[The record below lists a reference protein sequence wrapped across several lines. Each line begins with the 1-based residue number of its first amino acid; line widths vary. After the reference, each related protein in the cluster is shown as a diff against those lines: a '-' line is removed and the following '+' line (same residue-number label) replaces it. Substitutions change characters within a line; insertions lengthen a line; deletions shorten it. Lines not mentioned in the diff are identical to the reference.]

1 MYLHSPRSC
10 DVADRR
16 RPRNATRLIRVLM
29 VGVVLLTPCTSSTD
43 ARAEPGSG
51 LSVGEIQSR
60 VARVLIG
67 KKVLRPGPA
76 QFRYLG
82 SGLLLNVGGKAV
94 LLTAWHPIPSSI
106 AADEQLFVSF
116 APLVPGLHRAELLY
130 LDSRQDVGALRVP
143 GLDQHA
149 RGLNEIDVVG
159 VDDVAAGEPL
169 VLVGFP
175 EEKVE
180 SEPTITYGHADG
192 VWCAA
197 PPPSR
202 PLRAGSLA
210 CPPQSVRL
218 LAVVGRT
225 VAAGMSGGPALS
237 RFSGKLV
244 GVNHGFGRSS
254 ASEFGFV
261 ADITDAMR
269 LIRRAVEL
277 TGG

>member
-1 MYLHSPRSC
+1 
-10 DVADRR
+10 
-16 RPRNATRLIRVLM
+16 M
-29 VGVVLLTPCTSSTD
+29 VGLSLLTACIPSTD
-43 ARAEPGSG
+43 SRAEPGN
-51 LSVGEIQSR
+51 LVSVDEIQSR

-82 SGLLLNVGGKAV
+82 SGLLLNIDGKAV

-116 APLVPGLHRAELLY
+116 TPLVPGLHRAELLY
-130 LDSRQDVGALRVP
+130 LDSQQDVGALRVP
-143 GLDQHA
+143 GLDQHV
-149 RGLNEIDVVG
+149 RGLHEIDVVG
-159 VDDVAAGEPL
+159 VDDVAEGEPL

-180 SEPTITYGHADG
+180 SQPSITYGQAGG

-202 PLRAGSLA
+202 PLRAGPVA
-210 CPPQSVRL
+210 CPRPSVRV

-225 VAAGMSGGPALS
+225 IAAGMSGGPALS
-237 RFSGKLV
+237 RSSGKLV
-244 GVNHGFGRSS
+244 GVNHGFGRSPT
-254 ASEFGFV
+254 SEFGFV